1 MILDKRKHY
10 FVPCCWAKQLCVL
23 SKCPRRQWEAS
34 SYVKDIIEMDIKKIG
49 KVSMNWIYTNQD
61 ACRCWLWL
69 TEELL
74 APQESSYISSKWFCF
89 MHWDSSLVFFL
100 ISNLRLVLNV
110 VCFLLGNF
118 PSSEF
123 YIPTFLR
130 HITDGT
136 DRVFRNVNI

>member
-110 VCFLLGNF
+110 VWFLLGNS
-118 PSSEF
+118 PAPEF
-123 YIPTFLR
+123 YMLT
-130 HITDGT
+130 
-136 DRVFRNVNI
+136 FRNTLSVPSVICRRNVGI